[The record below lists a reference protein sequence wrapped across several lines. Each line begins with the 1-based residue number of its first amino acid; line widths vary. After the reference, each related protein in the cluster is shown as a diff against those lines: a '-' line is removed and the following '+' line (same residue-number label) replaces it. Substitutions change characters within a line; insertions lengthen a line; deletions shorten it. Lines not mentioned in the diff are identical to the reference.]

1 MLRISG
7 VPDEIREKG
16 SLRTAFILLSLEAV
30 FGGFYLSVSRA
41 VTPIFFVSQVGL
53 GLKELMAFN
62 AVAGGIALTVSG
74 ILYGF
79 LKRKEAGVKWRLVT
93 ALFVERLMWF
103 LIPVMAWGE
112 VPLALTYGL
121 AIAASVPSGIFLYSV
136 FLTFFEERVY
146 RKLIAFRTMGSSAAS
161 IIGQLT
167 VLTVLAFGSGS
178 MKYWL
183 LYLIAFSVSLVSILL
198 VLLSPL
204 SGVRIRRPSSVE
216 EESDVEAVNTFL
228 LLMLLLTGA
237 NLLSISW
244 VPRLIKGL
252 GSPDYFPALI
262 SFTQTL
268 TAIGASL
275 FWSGRSLRAHRYAIL
290 LLALTPPLVY
300 GIYVPEAHVGI
311 AALYSFS
318 FIGANLY
325 VSAAYSRVVKGL
337 GVLKASTLLTSGNSA
352 ALLIGSLLGYALS
365 YSEVAV
371 FAAASATV
379 ASALAIALT
388 TVQELAVV
396 PKHYSKLYSKI
407 LYTSSLAGYNFIVIT
422 AEKTAKTTLRV
433 TALLITLGI
442 LFIIYRTLYYII
454 LLSRGGG

>member
-7 VPDEIREKG
+7 VPADVRRNG
-16 SLRTAFILLSLEAV
+16 SLRIAFTLLSLEAL

-41 VTPIFFVSQVGL
+41 VTPIFFVSSVGL
-53 GLKELMAFN
+53 GMQELLALN
-62 AVAGGIALTVSG
+62 AVAGGIALAVSG
-74 ILYGF
+74 MLYRF
-79 LKRKEAGVKWRLVT
+79 LKRGETGIKWRLVA
-93 ALFVERLMWF
+93 ALLLERLMWF
-103 LIPVMAWGE
+103 MIPLMAWGE
-112 VPLALTYGL
+112 IPLALTYGL

-136 FLTFFEERVY
+136 FMTFFEERVY

-167 VLTVLAFGSGS
+167 VLTLLAFGSGPS
-178 MKYWL
+178 KYWL

-198 VLLSPL
+198 IIMSPL
-204 SGVRIRRPSSVE
+204 SGIKIKKSAAVR

-228 LLMLLLTGA
+228 ILILILAGA

-252 GSPDYFPALI
+252 GSPDYYPAIITL
-262 SFTQTL
+262 TQTL
-268 TAIGASL
+268 TAVWASL
-275 FWSGRSLRAHRYAIL
+275 FWSGRSLRMHRYAIL
-290 LLALTPPLVY
+290 LLALIPPMVYLVN
-300 GIYVPEAHVGI
+300 VPEAHIGI

-352 ALLIGSLLGYALS
+352 ALFAGSLLGYVLS
-365 YSEVAV
+365 HSLLAV
-371 FAAASATV
+371 FTAASVSVV
-379 ASALAIALT
+379 AALAIALT
-388 TVQELAVV
+388 AVQELAVV
-396 PKHYSKLYSKI
+396 PKQYSRLYSKI

-433 TALLITLGI
+433 TALLVTLGI
-442 LFIIYRTLYYII
+442 LYIIYRTLYYII